1 MDLLETYVLDE
12 NVNIPMESEYLKA
25 ISIIRTCQ
33 SERSNFNERLDP
45 ALDLVIVKILT
56 LQGLNRCRFVCQF
69 IGGDFW

>member
-1 MDLLETYVLDE
+1 MYPRVLSGFKLLVRPGVDLLETYVLDE

-45 ALDLVIVKILT
+45 ALDLLLLLKY
-56 LQGLNRCRFVCQF
+56 
-69 IGGDFW
+69 